1 MIETLELS
9 SRPMLYVV
17 TCVSDRASSISS
29 TIKTSLDQVRQL
41 MDERGIAAAGDPLA
55 VLSDWTGRLVTVEA
69 GYPVDQPVPSLGS
82 SRIQQGLTPAGPAA
96 RVVLASSLL
105 DHAWRH
111 DQFAAELRSMGHRLT
126 GVGWEVY
133 GDDQVGGG
141 ATTTL
146 YAQLLVPPGS

>member
-1 MIETLELS
+1 MIETLEVS
-9 SRPMLYVV
+9 SRPMLYIV

-29 TIKTSLDQVRQL
+29 TIKSSLDQVRLL
-41 MDERGIAAAGDPLA
+41 MDERGVVAAGEPLA

-69 GYPVDQPVPSLGS
+69 GYPIALPVPSLAGS
-82 SRIQQGLTPAGPAA
+82 RVQQGPTPAGHAA
-96 RVVLASSLL
+96 RVVLGSSLV

-111 DQFAAELRSMGHRLT
+111 EQFAAELRSAGYRLT

-133 GDDQVGGG
+133 GADDVSGR

-146 YAQLLVPPGS
+146 YAQLFIPPAS